1 MTLEQQHVVVVG
13 GSSGIGFGVAR
24 AALEQGASVTL
35 VSRSP
40 EKLAR
45 AAALLENPGRVRTY
59 PADATREDAVR
70 QLFEALP
77 PVNHVVVTA
86 VEAGYLGIR
95 EMDFAA
101 ARRIFDSKLM
111 AAFHV
116 ARHAR
121 LQPGG
126 SLVFT
131 TGIAS
136 VRPMQNGSVIAAVN
150 GAIESAVRAWALEL
164 APVRVNALSPG
175 WIDTPVWDAIAGDS
189 KGQVFEQHAR
199 RLPVGRMGTTTDLGH
214 AALFLMSNGFTTGE
228 VLRVDGGHPLV

>member
-13 GSSGIGFGVAR
+13 GSSGIGLGVAR
-24 AALEQGASVTL
+24 AALAQGASVTL
-35 VSRSP
+35 ASRSS

-45 AAALLENPGRVRTY
+45 AAALLDSPGRVRTC
-59 PADATREDAVR
+59 PVDATSEDSVR
-70 QLFEALP
+70 QLFETLG

-86 VEAGYLGIR
+86 VEARYLGIR

-116 ARHAR
+116 ASHAR
-121 LQPGG
+121 LAPGG

-136 VRPMQNGSVIAAVN
+136 LRPKPNGSVIAAAN
-150 GAIESAVRAWALEL
+150 GAIEAAVRAWALEL

-175 WIDTPVWDAIAGDS
+175 WIDTPVWDTIAGEA
-189 KGQVFEQHAR
+189 KAAMFEQHAR
-199 RLPVGRMGTTTDLGH
+199 RLPVGRIGTALDVGH
-214 AALFLMSNGFTTGE
+214 AALFLMGNGFTTGE

>member
-13 GSSGIGFGVAR
+13 GSSGIGLGVAQ
-24 AALEQGASVTL
+24 AALEQGARVTL

-40 EKLAR
+40 EKLAQ
-45 AAALLENPGRVRTY
+45 AAEQLGSPDRVRTVS
-59 PADATREDAVR
+59 ADATEEDAVR
-70 QLFEALP
+70 RLFEVLP

-86 VEAGYLGIR
+86 VEARYLPIK

-101 ARRIFDSKLM
+101 ARRIIDSKLM

-116 ARHAR
+116 AKHAR

-136 VRPMQNGSVIAAVN
+136 VRPMKNGSVIAAVN

-164 APVRVNALSPG
+164 APVRVNVLSPG
-175 WIDTPVWDAIAGDS
+175 WIDTPVWDAVAGDA
-189 KGQVFEQHAR
+189 KGPLLEQHAR
-199 RLPVGRMGTTTDLGH
+199 RLPVGRIGTTTDTGH
-214 AALFLMSNGFTTGE
+214 AAVFLMNNGFTTGE
-228 VLRVDGGHPLV
+228 VLHVDGGHPLV

>member
-13 GSSGIGFGVAR
+13 GSSGIGLGVAR

-45 AAALLENPGRVRTY
+45 AAAGLGDPRRIRTHT
-59 PADATREDAVR
+59 ADATQEDDMR
-70 QLFEALP
+70 RLFEVLS

-86 VEAGYLGIR
+86 VEAHYLPIQQ
-95 EMDFAA
+95 MDFAL
-101 ARRIFDSKLM
+101 ARRVIDSKLM
-111 AAFHV
+111 AVFHV
-116 ARHAR
+116 AKHAR
-121 LQPGG
+121 IQPGG
-126 SLVFT
+126 SLTFT

-136 VRPMQNGSVIAAVN
+136 VRPSPNGSIIAAVN
-150 GAIESAVRAWALEL
+150 GGIESAVRAFALEL

-175 WIDTPVWDAIAGDS
+175 WIDTPMWDSLAGDA
-189 KGQVFEQHAR
+189 KAQRFEQQAR
-199 RLPVGRMGTTTDLGH
+199 RLPVGRIGTAADVGH
-214 AALFLMSNGFTTGE
+214 AAVFLMSNGFTTGD

>member
-13 GSSGIGFGVAR
+13 ESSGIGFGVAK
-24 AALEQGASVTL
+24 AALEQGAFVTL

-40 EKLAR
+40 EKLAQ
-45 AAALLENPGRVRTY
+45 AAALLEKPGRVRTCS
-59 PADATREDAVR
+59 ADVTSEDAVR

-86 VEAGYLGIR
+86 VEARYLGIR

-101 ARRIFDSKLM
+101 ARRIRDSKLM

-136 VRPMQNGSVIAAVN
+136 VRPMRNGSVIAAVN
-150 GAIESAVRAWALEL
+150 GAIEAAVRAWALEL

-175 WIDTPVWDAIAGDS
+175 WIDTPVWDAIAGDA
-189 KGQVFEQHAR
+189 KGQMFEQHAR
-199 RLPVGRMGTTTDLGH
+199 RLPVGRIGTTTDLGH
-214 AALFLMSNGFTTGE
+214 AALFLMSNGFATGE

>member
-13 GSSGIGFGVAR
+13 GSSGIGLGVAR

-35 VSRSP
+35 VSRSTD
-40 EKLAR
+40 KLAR
-45 AAALLENPGRVRTY
+45 AAALLENPGRVRTCA
-59 PADATREDAVR
+59 ADVTKEDAVR

-86 VEAGYLGIR
+86 VEARYLGIR

-136 VRPMQNGSVIAAVN
+136 VRPMPNGSVIAAVN
-150 GAIESAVRAWALEL
+150 GAIEAAVRAWALEL

-175 WIDTPVWDAIAGDS
+175 WIDTPVWDAIAGDT

-199 RLPVGRMGTTTDLGH
+199 RLPVGRMGTTSDLGH

>member
-45 AAALLENPGRVRTY
+45 AAALLENPDRVRTCS
-59 PADATREDAVR
+59 ADATREDAVR
-70 QLFEALP
+70 QLFESLP

-86 VEAGYLGIR
+86 VEARYLGIR

-111 AAFHV
+111 VAFHV
-116 ARHAR
+116 ASHAR

-131 TGIAS
+131 TGVAS
-136 VRPMQNGSVIAAVN
+136 VRPMKNGSVIAAAN

-175 WIDTPVWDAIAGDS
+175 WIDTPVWDAIAGDT

-199 RLPVGRMGTTTDLGH
+199 RLPVGRMGKIADLGH

>member
-13 GSSGIGFGVAR
+13 GSSGIGLGVAR
-24 AALEQGASVTL
+24 AALAQGASVTL
-35 VSRSP
+35 ASRSS

-45 AAALLENPGRVRTY
+45 AADLLGSPEQVRTC
-59 PADATREDAVR
+59 PVDATSEDSVR
-70 QLFEALP
+70 QLFGALG

-86 VEAGYLGIR
+86 VEARYLGIR

-116 ARHAR
+116 ASHAR
-121 LQPGG
+121 IQPGG

-136 VRPMQNGSVIAAVN
+136 LRPKPNGSVIAAVN
-150 GAIESAVRAWALEL
+150 GAIEAAVRAWALEL

-175 WIDTPVWDAIAGDS
+175 WIDTPVWDAIVGES

-199 RLPVGRMGTTTDLGH
+199 RLPVGRIGTTLDVGH
-214 AALFLMSNGFTTGE
+214 AALFLMGNGFTTGE

>member
-13 GSSGIGFGVAR
+13 GSSGIGFGVAK

-40 EKLAR
+40 EKLAQ
-45 AAALLENPGRVRTY
+45 AAARLERPGRVRTSS
-59 PADATREDAVR
+59 ADVTQEDAVR

-86 VEAGYLGIR
+86 VEARYLGIR

-175 WIDTPVWDAIAGDS
+175 WIDTPVWDAIAGDA
-189 KGQVFEQHAR
+189 KGQMFEQHAR
-199 RLPVGRMGTTTDLGH
+199 RLPVGRIGTTTDLGH
-214 AALFLMSNGFTTGE
+214 AALFLMGNGFTTGE
-228 VLRVDGGHPLV
+228 VLRVDGGHPLI